1 MIITI
6 DGVDRTGKNT
16 LHGYLALLT
25 NHKYVITDRGILTQ
39 IAYNEK
45 FNRGINYNINNYRNN
60 IIVYLYAEPEDL
72 KIRCKLTNEPPFDIK
87 SDLELFT
94 RRLEELEGNGFIVY
108 RYNTSINTP
117 FAIAL
122 DLKEKL
128 EELEETML

>member
-16 LHGYLALLT
+16 LHGYLARVT

-45 FNRGINYNINNYRNN
+45 FNRGVTYNINNYKNN

-72 KIRCKLTNEPPFDIK
+72 EIRCKLTNEPPFDIK

-94 RRLEELEGNGFIVY
+94 RRLEELKSNGFIVY
-108 RYNTSINTP
+108 CYNTSILTP
-117 FAIAL
+117 YTIAL
-122 DLKEKL
+122 DLQYKLKALEK
-128 EELEETML
+128 TML